1 MSVAF
6 FNGEKRD
13 QTEMDLR
20 QTKINAEYQT
30 VLNTVYSGTII
41 ARGKYIN
48 PHAVLQHHCKNC
60 MTKFHAR
67 PLWLVNKRQPHEC
80 FSESLETS
88 KGKKQK
94 AKRLLEKNTAIPIS
108 INAKRV
114 TEEMKIEMVLLYQK
128 GVTISDI
135 RRKLKLAHKTVDY
148 HLKKA
153 GVKGGGNI

>member
-1 MSVAF
+1 
-6 FNGEKRD
+6 
-13 QTEMDLR
+13 MDLR
-20 QTKINAEYQT
+20 QTKINADYQA
-30 VLNTVYSGTII
+30 VLNTVYSGTIT

-48 PHAVLQHHCKNC
+48 PRAVIQHHCKNC
-60 MTKFHAR
+60 MTNFEAR
-67 PLWLVNKRQPHEC
+67 PLWLVMKRQPHEC
-80 FSESLETS
+80 FSESLKTS

-94 AKRLLEKNTAIPIS
+94 VKKVLEKNAAMPIS

-114 TEEMKIEMVLLYQK
+114 TEEMKLEIVLLYQE

-135 RRKLKLAHKTVDY
+135 RRTLKLAHKTVDY